1 MLKPQ
6 DNEEFLQFQGQMT
19 APLPGQSLSNNPE
32 NPEPY
37 EKAPRFSSVHEAT
50 YYLWT
55 EITDPE
61 MYLPAM
67 ETLQDGTPVLDIV
80 QTILFGEFQRGAW
93 NPDLMLMLVEPL
105 SYMFIALAERLDIDV
120 IVYSG
125 EMEDEDAE
133 EELLG
138 VKFEESKIEDMKK
151 AAKSGKVPEG
161 ALSNRMKAEI
171 KELPKLPSLM
181 DKQVEVPEEVQE
193 PAPEQSLMASPEGL

>member
-1 MLKPQ
+1 MKGPI
-6 DNEEFLQFQGQMT
+6 
-19 APLPGQSLSNNPE
+19 AGQSLANDPE

-37 EKAPRFSSVHEAT
+37 EKAPRFTNVHEAT

-61 MYLPAM
+61 MYMPIM
-67 ETLQDGTPVLDIV
+67 ETLQDKTPVLDVV
-80 QTILFGEFQRGAW
+80 QTILFGEFQRGSW

-120 IVYSG
+120 IIYNG

-138 VKFEESKIEDMKK
+138 VKFEESRIEDMKK
-151 AAKSGKVPEG
+151 AAKAGRVPEG
-161 ALSNRMKAEI
+161 TLSNRMKAEL
-171 KELPKLPSLM
+171 EQLPELPSLLS
-181 DKQVEVPEEVQE
+181 KVPEEIIE
-193 PAPEQSLMASPEGL
+193 PAPEQSLMAPPEGI